1 MPALQFRV
9 SEADLEV
16 LNYDRYHYPD
26 PMVQRRLHAV
36 YLKGVTSCS
45 NAMIG
50 LIAGLHPNVVARW
63 LKTYEK
69 QGLAALKTNNYG
81 KGKSKLDA
89 YSQSILADF
98 EATPPHTS
106 AEATQRIFEQTGI
119 RRSPQQVRAFMKR
132 HGLRYRKCGHVPAK
146 ADPDRQQHWVDTE
159 LNPAIEAAKE
169 GRIHLLFCDAAH
181 FVLQPFLCFLWS
193 AARVFI
199 KGAAGR
205 NRINVLGAV
214 NAVTKE
220 VTTLINDTYITADT
234 LIAFLKTIK
243 EKYGDGKGIAIV
255 LDNARYQH
263 CFVVKTF
270 AASVGIHLLFLPP
283 YSPNLNIIERLWKFT
298 KKQILHAKYYDKPA
312 AFHQA
317 IRDFFDTINDH
328 CSEQLQ
334 SLLSLKFQLY
344 NKSPF

>member
-9 SEADLEV
+9 SEAELEI

-26 PMVQRRLHAV
+26 PMVQKRLHAV
-36 YLKGVTSCS
+36 YLKGRLNYS
-45 NAMIG
+45 NTMTGFIS
-50 LIAGLHPNVVARW
+50 GLHPNVVARW
-63 LKTYEK
+63 ISVYQQ

-81 KGKSKLDA
+81 KGKSKLETHA
-89 YSQSILADF
+89 ATLLADF
-98 EATPPHTS
+98 EATPPHNS
-106 AEATQRIFEQTGI
+106 AEAAQRIFEKTGI
-119 RRSPQQVRAFMKR
+119 LRSAQQIRAFMKR
-132 HGLRYRKCGHVPAK
+132 HGLRYRKCAHIPAK
-146 ADPDRQQHWVDTE
+146 ADPDRQQQWIDTE

-169 GRIHLLFCDAAH
+169 GKIHLLFCDAAH

-193 AARVFI
+193 VARVFI
-199 KGAAGR
+199 KGSAGR

-234 LIAFLKTIK
+234 LVAFLKTIK
-243 EKYGDGKGIAIV
+243 EKYGDGKAIAIV
-255 LDNARYQH
+255 PDNARYQH
-263 CFVVKTF
+263 CFVVKAF

-298 KKQILHAKYYDKPA
+298 KKQILYAKYYDKPA

-317 IRDFFDTINDH
+317 IRDFFNSINDH
-328 CSEQLQ
+328 CNEQLQ